1 MRDLISLRRAGI
13 VVLSLFGLFFVFHVC
28 VITGIVPH
36 QYVWGGLIES
46 PDEMFGKELLSM
58 AVLAVSALIVSMRAG
73 FLFPGKLTVLIRI
86 FVWILFG
93 LFVLNTIGNLL
104 ARTSLETWAFT
115 PITALLAVLLFRM
128 GLSETNE

>member
-1 MRDLISLRRAGI
+1 MGDLISLRRAGI

-36 QYVWGGLIES
+36 HYVWGGRIES

-58 AVLAVSALIVSMRAG
+58 AVLAVSALIVSVRAG